1 MQQMDVKDEEA
12 MKLEANL
19 EGDLVGE

>member
-12 MKLEANL
+12 LKLEANL
-19 EGDLVGE
+19 EGHLVGE